1 MVNLG
6 KASTYRSDRC
16 SIETRKVTSLTLALL
31 LTLLTMAPTFASPS
45 GSIPRRSPELTL
57 NETSGK
63 QIQLSSFHG
72 KVVVIEFLFLRSL
85 HCQRVA
91 QTLNRLY
98 SDLGPRGFQ
107 PVGIVFG
114 PGADAQKV
122 IYFAQDSKLTY
133 PVGFSTPDVVD
144 GFLARGPDETLNI
157 PQVVVIDRAG
167 MIRAQSGG
175 KGGDLTLENEN
186 SLRILVNDLLNEE
199 PPQTWKKAPS
209 PAQRNKVNLSKVGRS
224 NRYSPRS
231 APE

>member
-1 MVNLG
+1 MANRE
-6 KASTYRSDRC
+6 KTSTYRKDRR
-16 SIETRKVTSLTLALL
+16 SVSMPKVKALA
-31 LTLLTMAPTFASPS
+31 LTLLMMASTSAAPS
-45 GSIPRRSPELTL
+45 GSIPRKSSDLTI

-98 SDLGPRGFQ
+98 GDLGPRGFQ

-114 PGADAQKV
+114 PGADIQKV
-122 IYFAQDSKLTY
+122 TYFAQDSKLTY
-133 PVGFSTPDVVD
+133 PVGYSTPDVVD
-144 GFLARGPDETLNI
+144 SFLARGPNETLNI

-175 KGGDLTLENEN
+175 KGGNPALEDEN
-186 SLRILVNDLLNEE
+186 SLHALIDNLLKEE
-199 PPQTWKKAPS
+199 PPHHSQKPTVS
-209 PAQRNKVNLSKVGRS
+209 STH
-224 NRYSPRS
+224 
-231 APE
+231 

>member
-1 MVNLG
+1 MP
-6 KASTYRSDRC
+6 
-16 SIETRKVTSLTLALL
+16 KVTTLT
-31 LTLLTMAPTFASPS
+31 LTLLIMASTPAAPS

-63 QIQLSSFHG
+63 QLLLSSYHG
-72 KVVVIEFLFLRSL
+72 RVVVIEFLFLRSL

-122 IYFAQDSKLTY
+122 TYFAQDSKLTY

-144 GFLARGPDETLNI
+144 RFLARGPNETLNI

-175 KGGDLTLENEN
+175 KGGIPALEDEN
-186 SLRILVNDLLNEE
+186 SLHALIESLLKEE
-199 PPQTWKKAPS
+199 APHHSQKPPASSTH
-209 PAQRNKVNLSKVGRS
+209 
-224 NRYSPRS
+224 
-231 APE
+231 

>member
-1 MVNLG
+1 MVNPR
-6 KASTYRSDRC
+6 KALIYRNDRC
-16 SIETRKVTSLTLALL
+16 SIDMRKVTSLTLTLL
-31 LTLLTMAPTFASPS
+31 LTLLTMASTSAAPS

-63 QIQLSSFHG
+63 QILLSSFHG

-122 IYFAQDSKLTY
+122 TYFAQDSKLTY

-144 GFLARGPDETLNI
+144 SFLARRPDETLNI

-186 SLRILVNDLLNEE
+186 SLRILLNDLLNEE
-199 PPQTWKKAPS
+199 APQSWKKAPS
-209 PAQRNKVNLSKVGRS
+209 PGHRNKVSLTKVGIS

-231 APE
+231 AQE